1 MKLYEKIKKI
11 REDLGLSIQDISN
24 KVIKIFGEKKAISYR
39 TIYRV
44 EKGQIA
50 KFSSVLQI
58 CAGLGVKLPILLK
71 DTEMEDRLVIRKGE
85 KIDEYT
91 SEGYN
96 YSVLS
101 SPMRHFLTLELTI
114 DPKVKMP
121 VERSPEG
128 NFEKWIYVMKGE
140 LLLYLENE
148 KYTLKEN
155 DSISFK
161 SSINHHLENNTK
173 TKCVCIV
180 LQNPKHF

>member
-1 MKLYEKIKKI
+1 MKLHEKIKKI
-11 REDLGLSIQDISN
+11 REDLALSIQDVSN

-50 KFSSVLQI
+50 KFASVLQI
-58 CAGLGVKLPILLK
+58 CAGLGVKLPVLLK

-101 SPMRHFLTLELTI
+101 SPMRHFLTLELI
-114 DPKVKMP
+114 IAPKVKMP

-128 NFEKWIYVMKGE
+128 NYEKWIYVLKGE
-140 LLLYLENE
+140 LTLDLGKE
-148 KYTLKEN
+148 KYLLKEG

-161 SSINHHLENNTK
+161 SSVDHQFENNTK
-173 TKCVCIV
+173 TNCVCIV